1 MKSENGLGLVQMAV
15 DKKFKEKGRDKN
27 QNSCIFL

>member
-1 MKSENGLGLVQMAV
+1 MKSENGPVQMSV

>member
-1 MKSENGLGLVQMAV
+1 MKSENGLVQMSV